1 MTFKV
6 GYLTPR
12 EANIWD
18 LRRRDRSQSD
28 IGRELGVSRQAI
40 HKAYHIIDSK
50 VEQAFMEAAE
60 TNNLIVKT
68 INLVE
73 GVMEAHSPAHDI
85 PVLVSLSRRNGLKV
99 WYLYE
104 GNCSTCN
111 LESSCRSVLEA
122 EAEERGIELN
132 AIHKLK
138 PPTQLAIEIFGR
150 YQDD

>member
-18 LRRRDRSQSD
+18 LRRKDRSQSD
-28 IGRELGVSRQAI
+28 IGRELGVSRQAV
-40 HKAYHIIDSK
+40 HKAYHIIDGK
-50 VEQAFMEAAE
+50 VELAFMEAAE
-60 TNNLIVKT
+60 TNNLTVKT

-73 GVMEAHSPAHDI
+73 GVMEAYSPAQNL

-104 GNCSTCN
+104 GNCDTCN

-132 AIHKLK
+132 ALHKLK
-138 PPTQLAIEIFGR
+138 PPTQLALEILGR
-150 YQDD
+150 YQVD

>member
-12 EANIWD
+12 EANIWG

-40 HKAYHIIDSK
+40 HKAYHIIDGK

-60 TNNLIVKT
+60 TNNLTVKT

-73 GVMEAHSPAHDI
+73 GVMEAHSPAHDLS
-85 PVLVSLSRRNGLKV
+85 VLVSLSNCNGLKV

-104 GNCSTCN
+104 GNCGSCN

-122 EAEERGIELN
+122 EAEERGIELS
-132 AIHKLK
+132 ALHQLMS
-138 PPTQLAIEIFGR
+138 PTQLAIEILGR
-150 YQDD
+150 YQVD